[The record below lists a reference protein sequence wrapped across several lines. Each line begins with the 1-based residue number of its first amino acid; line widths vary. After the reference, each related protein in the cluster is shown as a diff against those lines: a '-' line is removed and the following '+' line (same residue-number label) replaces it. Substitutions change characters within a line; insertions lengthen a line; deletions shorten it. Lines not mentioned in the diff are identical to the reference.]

1 MTVRISKTN
10 ENMDFFNTRL
20 DEVRMSGHERLKAK
34 AHLARAEAFADA
46 VFAIGRAIRGL
57 FVSSPAHPAPAVRT
71 ARTVR
76 RVRRMTPSA
85 G

>member
-1 MTVRISKTN
+1 MTVKIRKTN
-10 ENMDFFNTRL
+10 ENLDFFNSRL
-20 DEVRMSGHERLKAK
+20 DEVRMSDHERLKAK

-46 VFAIGRAIRGL
+46 VFAIGRTIRGL
-57 FVSSPAHPAPAVRT
+57 FVSSRVRT